1 MEREREL
8 GEVDAALTEVLAGKG
23 RAVAIEAGA
32 GLGKTHLLKAAR
44 RAGTGA
50 AAEVLSARATEL
62 ERDFTF
68 ALVRQLFEARVRGLP
83 PQERDQVLEGASSAR
98 SALGLEQVDGESP
111 DSFAVLHGLY
121 WVTAALAD
129 RAPLLIAVDDAHWA
143 DASSLAY
150 LRFLMPRLED
160 LPVLL
165 LIALR
170 PEEPDQRDELR
181 RILADPSLLHLNPAP
196 LSEEA
201 AGTLLTERLGRRP
214 DRAFTAACHAQTG
227 GNPFLLG
234 ELARELAA
242 GQVEP
247 LAERTEVVRGLA
259 PESVARWVT
268 LRIRRLASA
277 ATSVARALAVL
288 GDGTDL
294 RLVSAL
300 ADIELEAAADA
311 ADELRRSTILDE
323 GAALR
328 FAHPLVRNAVYE
340 EVSAG
345 ERARVHAQAADL
357 LRKAGASPERI
368 AGQLL
373 PGEAV
378 GDRVAVETLLEAG
391 ERALAS
397 GSPSSAIAYLTR
409 ALAEPPPGDLRAAVL
424 NSLLAATY
432 QAPDLATFAAIE
444 LDLRAEMSG
453 DPSLRSRWAFPMMM
467 SMGMSGRFDEAAV
480 VVEEAADAAA
490 AQGDFERAFQLEA
503 QLKTIALLGP
513 SVREADLRRYA
524 NRIEAQS
531 AAGRL
536 AAAMEARSLVI
547 GGTAREAADAA
558 KRALG
563 NDGAI
568 FAEDAEIAAAV
579 ISVLTLVVCDEMDAA
594 RYAADRALEIARE
607 SGGTTSLMR
616 ARFLGGFVAWGAGD
630 LPTAEAELRQ
640 ALELAQLTEIV
651 PLAILFVSALVAI
664 LVERDELAA
673 ADTELQAIGMAAG
686 PTPENI
692 LFNALLL
699 TRGHL
704 RVEQG
709 EFERAAEDFT
719 TLTNRGQ
726 ALGIDVKGVSWGVPW
741 AVRAL
746 IAIGERAQA
755 QQFAEEML
763 IAARQLG
770 APSGIAQVLRGVAAS
785 RTRGESIAVLEE
797 AAGLMEASP
806 RPLEYAHVLADLGEA
821 LRREGR
827 RVEAR
832 EPLGKAFK
840 LARRCGAARLAHR
853 TNAELQA
860 TGLSVRRYVP
870 IGIESLTPSE
880 RRVAELA
887 ASGMT
892 NRQIAQAL
900 FVTVKTIE
908 AHLRATYDKLDIHSR
923 RELKGALGAADPSH

>member
-1 MEREREL
+1 MASLLEREHEL
-8 GEVDAALTEVLAGKG
+8 GEVDAALTEVLGGKG

-32 GLGKTHLLKAAR
+32 GLGKTHLLQAAR
-44 RAGTGA
+44 QAGTGA

-98 SALGLEQVDGESP
+98 SALGLERVDGESP

-121 WVTAALAD
+121 WVTAALAE

-165 LIALR
+165 LIAVR
-170 PEEPDQRDELR
+170 PEEPDLRDELR

-201 AGTLLTERLGRRP
+201 VGTLLSERLGRSP
-214 DRAFTAACHAQTG
+214 DRAFVAACHAQTG

-242 GQVEP
+242 ERIEP
-247 LAERTEVVRGLA
+247 LAERAEAVRGMA

-268 LRIRRLASA
+268 LRIGRLAPA
-277 ATSVARALAVL
+277 AASVARALAVL
-288 GDGTDL
+288 GDDTDL
-294 RLVSAL
+294 RLISAL
-300 ADIELEAAADA
+300 AGIAPEAAADA
-311 ADELRRSTILDE
+311 ADELRRSTILDD
-323 GAALR
+323 GPALR
-328 FAHPLVRNAVYE
+328 FVHPLVRNAVYE

-345 ERARVHAQAADL
+345 ERARAHAQAADL
-357 LRKAGASPERI
+357 LRDAGAGPERV

-373 PGEAV
+373 PGEAA
-378 GDRVAVETLLEAG
+378 GERAAVETLLEAG
-391 ERALAS
+391 ERALAT
-397 GSPSSAIAYLTR
+397 GSPSSAIAFLTR
-409 ALAEPPPGDLRAAVL
+409 ALAEPPPRDLRAAVL

-432 QAPDLATFAAIE
+432 QSADLATFAAIE
-444 LDLRAEMSG
+444 PDLRAEMAG
-453 DPSLRSRWAFPMMM
+453 DPSLRGRWAFPMMM
-467 SMGMSGRFDEAAV
+467 SMGMGGRFDDAAA
-480 VVEEAADAAA
+480 VVEEAADAVA

-513 SVREADLRRYA
+513 AVREADLQRYVD
-524 NRIEAQS
+524 RIEPES
-531 AAGRL
+531 PAGRL
-536 AAAMEARSLVI
+536 AAAMEARSLVLT
-547 GGTAREAADAA
+547 GTAREAADAA

-594 RYAADRALEIARE
+594 RYAADRALAIARE
-607 SGGTTSLMR
+607 GGGTTSLMR
-616 ARFLGGFVAWGAGD
+616 ARFLTGFVAWGTGD

-640 ALELAQLTEIV
+640 ALELARLTEIV
-651 PLAILFVSALVAI
+651 PLAILFISALVGI
-664 LVERDELAA
+664 LVERNELTAA
-673 ADTELQAIGMAAG
+673 EAELQAIGMAAG

-709 EFERAAEDFT
+709 EFERAAEDFI

-726 ALGIDVKGVSWGVPW
+726 ELGIDVKGVSWGAPW

-746 IAIGERAQA
+746 IATGERAQA
-755 QQFAEEML
+755 QEFADEML

-770 APSGIAQVLRGVAAS
+770 
-785 RTRGESIAVLEE
+785 
-797 AAGLMEASP
+797 
-806 RPLEYAHVLADLGEA
+806 
-821 LRREGR
+821 
-827 RVEAR
+827 
-832 EPLGKAFK
+832 
-840 LARRCGAARLAHR
+840 
-853 TNAELQA
+853 
-860 TGLSVRRYVP
+860 
-870 IGIESLTPSE
+870 
-880 RRVAELA
+880 
-887 ASGMT
+887 
-892 NRQIAQAL
+892 
-900 FVTVKTIE
+900 
-908 AHLRATYDKLDIHSR
+908 
-923 RELKGALGAADPSH
+923 